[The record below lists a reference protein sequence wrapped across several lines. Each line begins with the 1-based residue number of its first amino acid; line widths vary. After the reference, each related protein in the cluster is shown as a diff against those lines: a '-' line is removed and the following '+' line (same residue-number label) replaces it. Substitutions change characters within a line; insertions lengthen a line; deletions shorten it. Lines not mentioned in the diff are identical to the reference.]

1 MFAIYIYTCIVFE
14 CSLAQLA
21 SVKLHFAQ
29 SQLGDW
35 RMHWLEK
42 LYHCFI
48 DFDDDDDADGD
59 DVDNDADGDDVDD
72 GAGDDDDD
80 DEVSEECSGSF
91 LLFATKLF

>member
-1 MFAIYIYTCIVFE
+1 MPRLFTFVFAIYIYTCIVFE

-48 DFDDDDDADGD
+48 DFDDDDDAN
-59 DVDNDADGDDVDD
+59 VDYVDD
-72 GAGDDDDD
+72 GAGDDDD